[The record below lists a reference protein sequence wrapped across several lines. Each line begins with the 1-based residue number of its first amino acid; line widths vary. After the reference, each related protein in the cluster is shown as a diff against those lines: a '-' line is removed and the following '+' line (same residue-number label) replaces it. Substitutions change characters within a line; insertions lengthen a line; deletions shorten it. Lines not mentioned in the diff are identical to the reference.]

1 MPSWKLYDQRNLL
14 RGTCQVKNSE
24 YVELRPSSL
33 MTPSQ
38 GRRNKGQGGATT
50 PPPYILAEL
59 KTKPIPSIDL
69 LLLLYPPKFSEPPP
83 LWPQFFDKWLPPTR
97 DFSIGEV
104 HQTCKLRDPYVYL
117 YLHAWIC
124 LVTDGDSE
132 SEMKYKYKYV
142 QCTLYIHM
150 YIFTNILSFHNKWII
165 WHRRTLLLFRM
176 CPYFT
181 QSLCIIHNRLESIQN

>member
-1 MPSWKLYDQRNLL
+1 MSSWKLYDQRNLL

-38 GRRNKGQGGATT
+38 GRRNKVQGGGQLHHFL
-50 PPPYILAEL
+50 YFGRIRN
-59 KTKPIPSIDL
+59 KTYSIKWPSFTFL
-69 LLLLYPPKFSEPPP
+69 PPKFSEPPP

-97 DFSIGEV
+97 DFSIVEV

-132 SEMKYKYKYV
+132 SEMKYKCKYV
-142 QCTLYIHM
+142 QCTYIDIYKHT
-150 YIFTNILSFHNKWII
+150 FFS
-165 WHRRTLLLFRM
+165 
-176 CPYFT
+176 
-181 QSLCIIHNRLESIQN
+181 

>member
-132 SEMKYKYKYV
+132 SEMKYKCKYV
-142 QCTLYIHM
+142 HCTYICR
-150 YIFTNILSFHNKWII
+150 YLQTYFLFITNELFDTEE
-165 WHRRTLLLFRM
+165 RCCFLECALTLLNHSALF
-176 CPYFT
+176 T
-181 QSLCIIHNRLESIQN
+181 IG